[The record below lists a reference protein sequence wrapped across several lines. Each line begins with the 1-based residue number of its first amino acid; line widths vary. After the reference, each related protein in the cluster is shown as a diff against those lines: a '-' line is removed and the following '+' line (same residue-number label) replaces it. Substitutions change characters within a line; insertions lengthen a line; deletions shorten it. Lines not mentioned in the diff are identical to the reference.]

1 MQTNN
6 GKTSPMLSYTDSSD
20 YNNLWRLRAGAS
32 PSGYAN
38 VDGYYQRRSQYAE
51 INSNASYQQDHYLS
65 RAAPCAAALPRPGTG
80 RRSTTA
86 ARRSTRRA

>member
-1 MQTNN
+1 SKWSGLDVQTNN

-32 PSGYAN
+32 QSGYAN

-51 INSNASYQQDHYLS
+51 INSNASYQQDNYLS
-65 RAAPCAAALPRPGTG
+65 LSSTLRGGFTATRHGAALH
-80 RRSTTA
+80 
-86 ARRSTRRA
+86 